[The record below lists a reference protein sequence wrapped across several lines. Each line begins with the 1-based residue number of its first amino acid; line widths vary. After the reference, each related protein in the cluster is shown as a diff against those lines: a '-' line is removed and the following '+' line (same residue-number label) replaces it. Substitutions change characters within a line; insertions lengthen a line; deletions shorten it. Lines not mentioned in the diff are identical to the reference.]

1 MPFLHSTHLVRQQRE
16 LVLEPLLGE
25 VGAVQLVVDP
35 RAVGLLLEEQC
46 QRVQPDLPSRRC
58 YQPLVY
64 LDSLDTH
71 PVVAVGVGEEELV
84 RGHGA
89 ALALDAVEPDA
100 CAHRDHHL
108 APCPAHLSHRT
119 PGSELKHPEKQLVM
133 ALLAAGLY
141 TDLTGG
147 SIMTF

>member
-1 MPFLHSTHLVRQQRE
+1 M
-16 LVLEPLLGE
+16 
-25 VGAVQLVVDP
+25 QLVVDP

-46 QRVQPDLPSRRC
+46 QRVQPDLPSRRG
-58 YQPLVY
+58 YQQLVY

-89 ALALDAVEPDA
+89 ALALEAVEPDA

-147 SIMTF
+147 GSIMTF

>member
-1 MPFLHSTHLVRQQRE
+1 M
-16 LVLEPLLGE
+16 
-25 VGAVQLVVDP
+25 GAVQLVVDP

-46 QRVQPDLPSRRC
+46 QRVQPDLPSMSRRG
-58 YQPLVY
+58 YQQLVY

-89 ALALDAVEPDA
+89 ALALEAVEPDA
-100 CAHRDHHL
+100 CAHHDHHL

-147 SIMTF
+147 SITTF

>member
-1 MPFLHSTHLVRQQRE
+1 M
-16 LVLEPLLGE
+16 
-25 VGAVQLVVDP
+25 QLVVDP

-46 QRVQPDLPSRRC
+46 QRVQPDLPSRGG

-108 APCPAHLSHRT
+108 APCPLPRPPVAPHPGQRAEAPGEAARHGAAGCRPLHRSHWRQYHDILVT
-119 PGSELKHPEKQLVM
+119 PGPLQSPGQVVCMLYVSDLKQM
-133 ALLAAGLY
+133 
-141 TDLTGG
+141 
-147 SIMTF
+147 